1 MIPKPDRARLDPIS
15 GGLRT
20 LLVEIAV
27 VGGFALVALAI
38 AVLVTWIV

>member
-1 MIPKPDRARLDPIS
+1 MPKPDRERMDPVR

-20 LLVEIAV
+20 LLVEVAV
-27 VGGFALVALAI
+27 VVAFAVAALAI